1 MTIDWLAF
9 VTVVVV
15 ALVGA
20 LGIVGLFAL
29 GLRVG
34 DSEAVG
40 RRIAAVALYVLCAG
54 VVLFGIWLIVPFF
67 H

>member
-20 LGIVGLFAL
+20 CGIVTLFSL

-34 DSEAVG
+34 DSEVTW
-40 RRIAAVALYVLCAG
+40 RRALSVALYVLCGAI
-54 VVLFGIWLIVPFF
+54 VLFGIWLIVPFF

>member
-20 LGIVGLFAL
+20 CGIVTLFSL
-29 GLRVG
+29 GLRIG
-34 DSEAVG
+34 DSEVMG
-40 RRIAAVALYVLCAG
+40 RRIAAVALYVVCAG

>member
-1 MTIDWLAF
+1 MTINWLAF

-15 ALVGA
+15 SLVGA
-20 LGIVGLFAL
+20 LGIVGLFSL

-34 DSEAVG
+34 DSESTG
-40 RRIAAVALYVLCAG
+40 RRVVAVALYVLCAG

>member
-20 LGIVGLFAL
+20 CGIVALFSL

-34 DSEAVG
+34 DSDVTW
-40 RRIAAVALYVLCAG
+40 RRVIAVALYVLCGAI
-54 VVLFGIWLIVPFF
+54 VLFGIWLIVPFF

>member
-1 MTIDWLAF
+1 VTINWLAF

-15 ALVGA
+15 ALIGA
-20 LGIVGLFAL
+20 CGIVGLFSL

-34 DSEAVG
+34 DSEVPV
-40 RRIAAVALYVLCAG
+40 RRVAAVALYVLCGAI
-54 VVLFGIWLIVPFF
+54 VLFGIWLIVPFF

>member
-1 MTIDWLAF
+1 MTIDWIAF
-9 VTVVVV
+9 VTVVAV

-20 LGIVGLFAL
+20 CTIVALFSL

-34 DSEAVG
+34 DSESTW
-40 RRIAAVALYVLCAG
+40 RRVLAVALYVLCGAI
-54 VVLFGIWLIVPFF
+54 VLFGIWLIVPFF

>member
-1 MTIDWLAF
+1 VTIDWLAF
-9 VTVVVV
+9 VTVVAV

-20 LGIVGLFAL
+20 LAIVGLFSL

-34 DSEAVG
+34 DSEVVG
-40 RRIAAVALYVLCAG
+40 RRIAAVALYVLCAAI
-54 VVLFGIWLIVPFF
+54 VLFGIWLIVPFF